1 MISVPGVVLLALG
14 LVLFLLPFSIATSVR
29 DEWRSASIICMLVF
43 GFLILVLFGL
53 YTRFLAPKPFIPF
66 QLLTSRT
73 VLSLCLIDFC
83 YQVAYY
89 CWNSYYTSYLQVV
102 YGVSISVAGY
112 INSTFDVVSGAW
124 LLIVGLLMRET
135 GRFRWLVWASV
146 PLYLLG
152 SGLMIYFRNPNFSVG
167 YMIMCQIFISIGGS
181 TLILCQQIG
190 VMSVAEHNDVA
201 SVLALLGL
209 AGNMGGAVGNSISGA
224 IWTHTFPQAL
234 LDVLPE
240 DVIGD
245 WESIYD
251 SLEMQLSYERG
262 TPARD
267 AIMQAYAVTQKR
279 MLIAGTAIMAL
290 SLVWMFMIKNVNLK
304 GNKQVKGVVF

>member
-1 MISVPGVVLLALG
+1 MILVPGVILLALG
-14 LVLFLLPFSIATSVR
+14 LVLFLLPFSIATSTA

-43 GFLILVLFGL
+43 GFLILILFGI
-53 YTRFLAPKPFIPF
+53 YTRFVAPKPFIPF
-66 QLLTSRT
+66 ELLTSRT
-73 VLSLCLIDFC
+73 VFALCMTDFC

-124 LLIVGLLMRET
+124 LLIIGLLMRVT
-135 GRFRWLVWASV
+135 GRFRWLVWIAI

-152 SGLMIYFRNPNFSVG
+152 SGLMIYFRNPHFSVG
-167 YMIMCQIFISIGGS
+167 YMVMCQIFIALGGS
-181 TLILCQQIG
+181 ILILAQQVG

-209 AGNMGGAVGNSISGA
+209 VGNIGGAVGNSISGA
-224 IWTHTFPQAL
+224 IWTNTFPKAL
-234 LDVLPE
+234 QDVLPA
-240 DVIGD
+240 DVVAD

-251 SLEMQLSYERG
+251 SLDVQLSYEKG
-262 TPARD
+262 SAARE
-267 AIMQAYAVTQKR
+267 AIMQAYAVTQKK
-279 MLIAGTAIMAL
+279 MLIAGTAVMAL
-290 SLVWMFMIKNVNLK
+290 CLVWMFLIKNVNLRD
-304 GNKQVKGVVF
+304 NKQVKGVLF